1 MLEYFTFN
9 GICSKDLNMFIV
21 NNGDGYIL
29 NQLMPQPIHNYEIK
43 KRVIVD
49 RGSYYGE
56 RTISFRVMVETKDHI
71 RIMNAITRWLNV
83 KDLKPLILS
92 REPYKQYY
100 VKRTGELSPTFHPN
114 YIVMD
119 LQFIALDYLAYS
131 VFKAGEIH
139 ETMLYDEKYESSGII
154 GNSQYTFSN
163 PEINK
168 TFNIY
173 HGGNADECKPR
184 IIIKGTFNTLVL
196 ENRTTGEKCTL
207 NYELDKDEIIVD
219 CARKIVLFNGIY
231 SVVGHDGDFITL
243 KGRDSLFD
251 EFTSLPSGMNE
262 IFISSPNPYNIEEI
276 TFDFRYVYY

>member
-9 GICSKDLNMFIV
+9 GVCSKDLNMFIV
-21 NNGDGYIL
+21 NSGDGYIL

-43 KRVIVD
+43 QRVIID
-49 RGSYYGE
+49 RGSHYGE
-56 RTISFRVMVETKDHI
+56 RTISFKVMVETTDHI
-71 RIMNAITRWLNV
+71 KVMNGITRWLNQ

-100 VKRTGELSPTFHPN
+100 VRRTGELSPVFYPN
-114 YIVMD
+114 CIMMD
-119 LQFIALDYLAYS
+119 LQFIALDHLAYS
-131 VFKAGEIH
+131 VFNVNEIH
-139 ETMLYDEKYESSGII
+139 DTMLYDEKYRSSGVI
-154 GNSQYTFSN
+154 GNSQYSFTN

-173 HGGNADECKPR
+173 HGGNSDDCKPR
-184 IIIKGTFNTLVL
+184 IIIKGTCKTLII
-196 ENRTTGEKCTL
+196 ENRTTGQKCEL

-243 KGRDSLFD
+243 NGRDSLFD

-262 IFISSPNPYNIEEI
+262 IFISSPNPYDIEEI